1 MMLYLTGAPYS
12 VERTS
17 DNTQTDPAKSLGG
30 FLSSTPAPSGVL
42 NALFGEVTIEDM
54 MKGKSEI
61 IALGLINEFDR
72 DVKNVNIEV
81 ECPEDGLCRYEICAV
96 SMSKDKKMESISDRR
111 QEPLISDFYD
121 ATNKSV
127 LLSETL
133 PSGSAIGIWV
143 KRIVGVSD
151 IETDEQ
157 MLIRHEKGIKNATEE
172 SVTLTIN
179 FD

>member
-12 VERTS
+12 IERTS
-17 DNTQTDPAKSLGG
+17 DNPQTDPAKSLGG
-30 FLSSTPAPSGVL
+30 FLSSTPAPSGVF
-42 NALFGEVTIEDM
+42 NSLFGDVTIEDM
-54 MKGKSEI
+54 MKGKSEVV
-61 IALGLINEFDR
+61 ALGLINEFDR
-72 DVKNVNIEV
+72 DVKNVSVEIE
-81 ECPEDGLCRYEICAV
+81 CSEDSVCRYEISAV

-133 PSGSAIGIWV
+133 KSGSSIGIWIR
-143 KRIVGVSD
+143 RIVVVSN

-157 MLIRHEKGIKNATEE
+157 MLIRHKNGIKNVTEE
-172 SVTLTIN
+172 NVTLVIN
-179 FD
+179 FE

>member
-12 VERTS
+12 IERTS
-17 DNTQTDPAKSLGG
+17 DNPQTDPSKSLGG
-30 FLSSTPAPSGVL
+30 FLSSTPVPSGVL
-42 NALFGEVTIEDM
+42 NSLFGEVTIEDM
-54 MKGKSEI
+54 TKGKSEV

-72 DVKNVNIEV
+72 DVKNVNIEI
-81 ECPEDGLCRYEICAV
+81 ECKEDSVCRFEISAV
-96 SMSKDKKMESISDRR
+96 SMSKDKKMESVSDRR

-121 ATNKSV
+121 VTNKYI

-133 PSGSAIGIWV
+133 KSGSAIGIWI

-157 MLIRHEKGIKNATEE
+157 MLIRYKDNVKNVTEE
-172 SVTLTIN
+172 HVTITIN
-179 FD
+179 FE